1 MNIISFAMILFTA
14 ACTVATQMLL
24 KGAGV
29 AVAEIVPEVNF
40 QNIAKLIL
48 FAATEPKIVGAITLQ
63 AAGFIIWIIVLS
75 REHAA
80 YALGLGG
87 ASVYILTA
95 LAEWALYG
103 TRIGASQLFALIVIS
118 AGAFWLANSSSQ

>member
-1 MNIISFAMILFTA
+1 MNVISLAMIFFTA

-24 KGAGV
+24 KGAGI
-29 AVAEIVPEVNF
+29 AVAQIVPEVNF

-63 AAGFIIWIIVLS
+63 AAGFVIWIVVLS

-95 LAEWALYG
+95 LAEWAFYG
-103 TRIGASQLFALIVIS
+103 TRIGISQLLALTVIS
-118 AGAFWLANSSSQ
+118 VGAFLLANSGSQ